1 MSTVAPAAVPP
12 TADTPTL
19 PLGQAPLSAPEP
31 ARPALPASAVRLR
44 GLVRDARLVRLR
56 VTMPDISGSLA
67 KVAGLIADRFPKR
80 RLLQMTNLGMAVP
93 AVGLGL
99 ATRSTTAVWAAT
111 SASVIRIWR
120 RRSMPAVYGGGA
132 GSLARPSAQQGGDRV
147 AVPARVLTIAGSDSG
162 GGAGIQ
168 ADLKTFLAHGV
179 HGMSAITAVTVQNSV
194 GVQGFYELEPRAVFE
209 QIESV
214 ATDIGV
220 DAAKTGMLASAPIIE
235 AVAGACERF
244 ALPNLVVDP
253 VAASKHG
260 DPLLRPDA
268 VAALKERLAPL
279 ATVITPNLG
288 EVKLLCGVEVRD
300 QGDLLAAA
308 RAVHELGPRWV
319 LVKGGHLP
327 GGDAVDLLWD
337 GQEAVELTAP
347 RLATPHTHG
356 TGCTLASAIAANLAD
371 GLDVVTAVQAAK
383 RYLSGAIAGGFPLG
397 KGIGPTD
404 HAWRFRAAGLLRP
417 GGPSHPTPVPWPYGP
432 NPYEG

>member
-1 MSTVAPAAVPP
+1 M
-12 TADTPTL
+12 
-19 PLGQAPLSAPEP
+19 
-31 ARPALPASAVRLR
+31 SAV
-44 GLVRDARLVRLR
+44 
-56 VTMPDISGSLA
+56 
-67 KVAGLIADRFPKR
+67 
-80 RLLQMTNLGMAVP
+80 
-93 AVGLGL
+93 
-99 ATRSTTAVWAAT
+99 
-111 SASVIRIWR
+111 
-120 RRSMPAVYGGGA
+120 
-132 GSLARPSAQQGGDRV
+132 
-147 AVPARVLTIAGSDSG
+147 
-162 GGAGIQ
+162 
-168 ADLKTFLAHGV
+168 
-179 HGMSAITAVTVQNSV
+179 TAVTVQNSV

-268 VAALKERLAPL
+268 LAALRERLAPL

-288 EVKLLCGVEVRD
+288 EVELLCGVEVRD
-300 QGDLLAAA
+300 RGDLLTAA
-308 RAVHELGPRWV
+308 RAMHELGSRWV

-327 GGDAVDLLWD
+327 GGDAVDLLYD
-337 GQEAVELTAP
+337 GSQAVELTAP
-347 RLATPHTHG
+347 RLPTIHTHG

-371 GLDVVTAVQAAK
+371 GLDVVPAVEAAK

>member
-1 MSTVAPAAVPP
+1 
-12 TADTPTL
+12 
-19 PLGQAPLSAPEP
+19 
-31 ARPALPASAVRLR
+31 
-44 GLVRDARLVRLR
+44 
-56 VTMPDISGSLA
+56 
-67 KVAGLIADRFPKR
+67 
-80 RLLQMTNLGMAVP
+80 
-93 AVGLGL
+93 
-99 ATRSTTAVWAAT
+99 
-111 SASVIRIWR
+111 
-120 RRSMPAVYGGGA
+120 
-132 GSLARPSAQQGGDRV
+132 
-147 AVPARVLTIAGSDSG
+147 
-162 GGAGIQ
+162 
-168 ADLKTFLAHGV
+168 
-179 HGMSAITAVTVQNSV
+179 VQNSV

-220 DAAKTGMLASAPIIE
+220 DAAKTGMLASAPIVE
-235 AVAGACERF
+235 AVAEAVERF

-268 VAALKERLAPL
+268 VAALRERLVPL

-288 EVKLLCGVEVRD
+288 EVKLLCGIEVRHRD
-300 QGDLLAAA
+300 ELLPAA
-308 RAVHELGPRWV
+308 RAMHELGPRWV

-337 GQEAVELTAP
+337 GREAVELTAP
-347 RLATPHTHG
+347 RLATRHTHG

-371 GLDVVTAVQAAK
+371 GLEVPTAVEAAK

>member
-1 MSTVAPAAVPP
+1 
-12 TADTPTL
+12 
-19 PLGQAPLSAPEP
+19 
-31 ARPALPASAVRLR
+31 
-44 GLVRDARLVRLR
+44 
-56 VTMPDISGSLA
+56 MP
-67 KVAGLIADRFPKR
+67 
-80 RLLQMTNLGMAVP
+80 
-93 AVGLGL
+93 
-99 ATRSTTAVWAAT
+99 
-111 SASVIRIWR
+111 
-120 RRSMPAVYGGGA
+120 
-132 GSLARPSAQQGGDRV
+132 
-147 AVPARVLTIAGSDSG
+147 VPARVLTIAGSDSG

-220 DAAKTGMLASAPIIE
+220 DATKTGMLASAPIIE
-235 AVAGACERF
+235 AVAGAVERF

-260 DPLLRPDA
+260 DPLLRPE
-268 VAALKERLAPL
+268 ALQALRERLAPL

-288 EVKLLCGVEVRD
+288 EVELLCGVEVHGP
-300 QGDLLAAA
+300 GDLLDAAKA
-308 RAVHELGPRWV
+308 MHELGSRWV

-337 GQEAVELTAP
+337 GREAVELTAP

-404 HAWRFRAAGLLRP
+404 HAWRFR
-417 GGPSHPTPVPWPYGP
+417 
-432 NPYEG
+432 

>member
-1 MSTVAPAAVPP
+1 MA
-12 TADTPTL
+12 
-19 PLGQAPLSAPEP
+19 
-31 ARPALPASAVRLR
+31 
-44 GLVRDARLVRLR
+44 
-56 VTMPDISGSLA
+56 MP
-67 KVAGLIADRFPKR
+67 
-80 RLLQMTNLGMAVP
+80 
-93 AVGLGL
+93 
-99 ATRSTTAVWAAT
+99 
-111 SASVIRIWR
+111 
-120 RRSMPAVYGGGA
+120 
-132 GSLARPSAQQGGDRV
+132 
-147 AVPARVLTIAGSDSG
+147 VPARVLTIAGSDSG

-220 DAAKTGMLASAPIIE
+220 DAVKTGMLASAPIIE

-260 DPLLRPDA
+260 DRLLRPDA
-268 VAALKERLAPL
+268 LSALRERLAPL
-279 ATVITPNLG
+279 ATVMTPNLG

-300 QGDLLAAA
+300 RGDLLAAA
-308 RAVHELGPRWV
+308 RAMHELGPRWV

-327 GGDAVDLLWD
+327 GGDAVDLLSD
-337 GQEAVELTAP
+337 GME
-347 RLATPHTHG
+347 
-356 TGCTLASAIAANLAD
+356 
-371 GLDVVTAVQAAK
+371 VVPAVQSAK
-383 RYLSGAIAGGFPLG
+383 RYLSGAIAGAFPLG